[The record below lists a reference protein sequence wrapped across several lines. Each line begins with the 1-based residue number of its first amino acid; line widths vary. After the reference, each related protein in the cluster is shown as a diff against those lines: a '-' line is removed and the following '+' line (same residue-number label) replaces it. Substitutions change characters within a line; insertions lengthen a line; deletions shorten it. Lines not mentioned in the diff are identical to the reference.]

1 MLPGQGLE
9 SKSNIQSEAAG
20 KPQFLYDRRYWRC
33 WLLHCSRQDKFVV
46 ILVLVPATP
55 DINQSS
61 KQTPKLP
68 ANSSSRKT
76 PIPGDSPPINNQQ
89 TKYLPPPPSH
99 PRLTPLFIHPS
110 IPPSMNP
117 QPPCES
123 NIVSVAKK
131 CVSHKLARR

>member
-1 MLPGQGLE
+1 MNSWCAANKRPMIEGGGMLPGPGLE
-9 SKSNIQSEAAG
+9 SKSNIQSEAAR

-89 TKYLPPPPSH
+89 TKVPSSSFSSSPNPP
-99 PRLTPLFIHPS
+99 IHPS
-110 IPPSMNP
+110 IHSTEY
-117 QPPCES
+117 ES
-123 NIVSVAKK
+123 PTSV
-131 CVSHKLARR
+131 RE